1 MNRLTELQ
9 HIVYLIVKERLGIIT
24 SHEIEQLT
32 TWRKKD
38 SINQQRYDYL
48 SNKTDIDT
56 EIGKYSR
63 IDVGIGW
70 NRYKERYVDK
80 KKIRLY
86 RWSSIAAAV
95 VILFLA
101 GFWLSDS
108 QRPSTLNMAE
118 IHPGSSKAVL
128 CLSDGSIRELTEV
141 HDQEIPVSGVRIIN
155 TGKEINY
162 TNIDTAIKFV
172 NNDLSEYN
180 ILKIP
185 QGGEYV
191 LVLADGSRVWL
202 NAQTTLR
209 YPVRF
214 QGNERRVFLEGEAYF
229 EVARNTA
236 SPFIVETIDGVEVEV
251 LGTAFNMRTYQDEG
265 FVETVLEKGSVK
277 MLRGEKSVFLVPGT
291 KAVYQKAQEMITM
304 EKVDTELYTAWR
316 KGRYIF
322 LNEPIENI
330 LQRLSRWYGMNVFFA
345 DERAKEVLFSGDVRK
360 YDTILNLLEA
370 MELSGGVHFIVKG
383 NTITVSSGK

>member
-9 HIVYLIVKERLGIIT
+9 HIVYLIVKERLGII
-24 SHEIEQLT
+24 SSQEIEQLT

-38 SINQQRYDYL
+38 SRNQQRYDYL
-48 SNKTDIDT
+48 SHKTDIDS

-63 IDVGIGW
+63 IDVGTGW
-70 NRYKERYVDK
+70 NRYKKRYVDK

-86 RWSSIAAAV
+86 RWSSIAAAI
-95 VILFLA
+95 VIIFLA

-108 QRPSTLNMAE
+108 QRLTLNMAE

-128 CLSDGSIRELTEV
+128 CLSDGSIRELTV
-141 HDQEIPVSGVRIIN
+141 HDQEIPVSGVRIVN

-162 TNIDTAIKFV
+162 TNIDTAVSFV
-172 NNDLSEYN
+172 NNELPEYN

-214 QGNERRVFLEGEAYF
+214 QGNERRVYLEGEAYF

-236 SPFIVETIDGVEVEV
+236 CPFIVETMERIEVEV

-277 MLRGEKSVFLVPGT
+277 MLRGKECVFLVPGT
-291 KAVYQKAQEMITM
+291 KAVYQKGQEMITM
-304 EKVDTELYTAWR
+304 EKVDTEFYTAWR

-330 LQRLSRWYGMNVFFA
+330 LQRLSRWYGMNVVFA
-345 DERAKEVLFSGDVRK
+345 DESAKEVMFSGDVRK

>member
-24 SHEIEQLT
+24 SHETEQLT

-48 SNKTDIDT
+48 SHKTDIDT

-63 IDVGIGW
+63 IDAGIGW
-70 NRYKERYVDK
+70 KRYKELYVDK

-95 VILFLA
+95 VIIFLA

-108 QRPSTLNMAE
+108 QCPSTLNMAE
-118 IHPGSSKAVL
+118 INPGSSKAVL
-128 CLSDGSIRELTEV
+128 CLSDGSVRELTEV
-141 HDQEIPVSGVRIIN
+141 QDQEIPVAGVRIIN

-162 TNIDTAIKFV
+162 KNIDTAV
-172 NNDLSEYN
+172 NNDLVEYN

-191 LVLADGSRVWL
+191 IVLADGSRVWL

-236 SPFIVETIDGVEVEV
+236 SPFIVETIDRVEVEV
-251 LGTAFNMRTYQDEG
+251 LGTAFNMRNYQDEG

-291 KAVYQKAQEMITM
+291 KAVYQKEEEMIMM